1 MNIDRGGDRMS
12 RVSEDGFRV
21 NDDDRR
27 THRTLEGP
35 EPEGTKRLCDLR
47 I

>member
-1 MNIDRGGDRMS
+1 VNIDRGGDRMS

-21 NDDDRR
+21 NDDRR
-27 THRTLEGP
+27 THRTLGGP